1 MKALD
6 PETSET
12 YMFIGCEQEEEKK
25 QIKRKSQKECH
36 WRNGGAGKNGKF
48 DTVRTI

>member
-1 MKALD
+1 MRVRKRQDGEEWEGLDILKERMKALD

-25 QIKRKSQKECH
+25 
-36 WRNGGAGKNGKF
+36 
-48 DTVRTI
+48 